1 MNATISTNKL
11 SLSLRNHFKRVC
23 AKKLLKT
30 VLVLFMLSFLSACLP
45 SSNNSS
51 GPSRIAVISAFGAE
65 LEMLLAQV
73 KTPQAHI
80 INGRTFTTGVLR
92 GKQVVL
98 LLSGVSIIN
107 ATLNT
112 QIAID
117 YFNISH
123 IVFSGI
129 AGGVNPSLN
138 IGDVTVPTE
147 WANYQKQTF
156 ANGDLPDGPWTV
168 RSSETT
174 KFGNFGMAFPQYI
187 SITRKNEKPDQLEK
201 KFWFEVDLEMLAVAR
216 QVALEVQLERC
227 DSFNRCFTQAP
238 VIRTGGRGVS
248 GPTFVNNRQ
257 YREWVW
263 SNFQDGN
270 GNGVNALDMES
281 SAVAAVA
288 YINAIPFIAFR
299 SISDLAGGGGVTNEI
314 EIFRELASNNAATV
328 TAKFLEDF

>member
-1 MNATISTNKL
+1 M
-11 SLSLRNHFKRVC
+11 
-23 AKKLLKT
+23 LKT
-30 VLVLFMLSFLSACLP
+30 MLVLFMLSFLSACLP

-80 INGRTFTTGVLR
+80 INGKTFTTGVLR

-98 LLSGVSIIN
+98 FLSGVSIIN

-156 ANGDLPDGPWTV
+156 ANGNLSDGPWTV
-168 RSSETT
+168 RGSETT

-201 KFWFEVDLEMLAVAR
+201 KFWFEVDSEMLAVAR

-238 VIRTGGRGVS
+238 VIYWTQAS
-248 GPTFVNNRQ
+248 GQHIVNIR
-257 YREWVW
+257 
-263 SNFQDGN
+263 
-270 GNGVNALDMES
+270 
-281 SAVAAVA
+281 
-288 YINAIPFIAFR
+288 
-299 SISDLAGGGGVTNEI
+299 ISVGVTSKMAMAMVSMHLTWNPVLSQQLHI
-314 EIFRELASNNAATV
+314 STSFHLSPFV
-328 TAKFLEDF
+328 QFLT